1 VTPVVY
7 IRQQV
12 VLPLRIMVL
21 RKPNVTVSYFSA
33 VCVTFLT
40 DTQQG
45 QITVRK
51 VKYIVI
57 VVVRRLLRVLLW
69 IVVWSWSLLA

>member
-1 VTPVVY
+1 MVY

-12 VLPLRIMVL
+12 VLPLRIMVALLL

-33 VCVTFLT
+33 VRVTFLT